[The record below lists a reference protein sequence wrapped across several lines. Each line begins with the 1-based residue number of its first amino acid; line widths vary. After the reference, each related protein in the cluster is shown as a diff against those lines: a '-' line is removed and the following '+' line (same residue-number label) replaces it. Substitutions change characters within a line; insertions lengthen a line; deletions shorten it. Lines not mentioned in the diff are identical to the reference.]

1 MAAELSTNR
10 AAESSLREK
19 LMSIL
24 KPKKKGATVELG
36 DISTARPRK
45 KSGKNMITQCC
56 VVEGGKQCTAFVKS
70 GGACPLFVCVA
81 HGGGDRCTATNDD
94 GSPCGRSAERATG
107 SKETPTLCVA
117 HGGGD
122 RCTATNDDGSP
133 CGRSAERATGSKEK
147 ATLCVAHGGGDRC
160 PTCSGYARHVL
171 DDEPICYTCGH
182 EALTAAANDTQR
194 ANHIASALGLMNR
207 CVPGFSGEH
216 AFVAH
221 INAELADELA
231 GQEVHC
237 DKATAD
243 GTKERADMFV
253 IEQESGD
260 RIGVHYEHD
269 EELTHEDDMARL
281 ERLARGYRCSSVYVV
296 RVCEQR
302 GDKVQVPKR
311 LRCTRKEG
319 FGEPRFG
326 RFKRV
331 MTPRGEVVVAKAI
344 ELLRER
350 LQWAKAG
357 IRGHD
362 FVCKAKVNFELLDE
376 GGVSVEP
383 DV

>member
-56 VVEGGKQCTAFVKS
+56 VVEGGKQCTAFVAS
-70 GGACPLFVCVA
+70 GGACPLF
-81 HGGGDRCTATNDD
+81 
-94 GSPCGRSAERATG
+94 
-107 SKETPTLCVA
+107 LCKA

-362 FVCKAKVNFELLDE
+362 FVCKAKVNFELLDD
-376 GGVSVEP
+376 GRVSVEP